1 MSEENKEETPVT
13 QTIEQV
19 EEKEPDHM
27 EQTVGEHLDDAY
39 EKSTSVDAEK
49 LNKSLKRVMRTLP
62 LEHLSGAMS
71 SYVAFMNLFV
81 KKNLAKLGINVGGTD
96 EQFENDLHK
105 SVRGMKRL
113 TRILHE
119 SMLDPETQI
128 VARELML
135 KTVDMTREFMKVL
148 STALLEQGA
157 SLVLDNGDKIAG
169 IAGKSIEGVGRA
181 FVDGT
186 LNSFSA
192 VPFLGNFFSVLRTIH
207 SLVLPMFTIGGGT
220 LQLGMTAISAMYR
233 VLEKLRVPGLKAL
246 DSMFG
251 TFEKTRQLG
260 DHVLADVRDGFE
272 LDPSKA
278 EGIPKEELPDP
289 IEIKQSDTSTPLP
302 AETPPPP
309 PAETPPSPPAETPP
323 SPPAETP
330 PAAEEKKE
338 ETPPATEEKKEETP
352 PATEEKPPA
361 IEEKKEEIPPA
372 EEKKEEIP
380 PAEEKKEETPPAT
393 EEKKEEIPGA
403 EEKKE
408 EIPGAEEKKEE
419 TPPAAEE
426 KKEESNKESE
436 PEKKDEE
443 NKETTSE
450 EKKTD
455 MGEKKTDTPAQSGG
469 GKRKKKSSKKRT
481 KKKTPK
487 RKRKNKS
494 KKNKKK
500 GNNIRLILREIY
512 G

>member
-1 MSEENKEETPVT
+1 MSEENNEETPVT

-27 EQTVGEHLDDAY
+27 EQTVGEHLDEAY
-39 EKSTSVDAEK
+39 EKSTAVDAEK

-71 SYVAFMNLFV
+71 SYIAFMNLFV
-81 KKNLAKLGINVGGTD
+81 KKNLAKLGINLGGTD

-113 TRILHE
+113 TRVLHE

-135 KTVDMTREFMKVL
+135 KTVDMIREFMKVL

-169 IAGKSIEGVGRA
+169 ITAKSIEGVGRA

-251 TFEKTRQLG
+251 TFEKTRQLVTMYWQMLG
-260 DHVLADVRDGFE
+260 MDLNWM
-272 LDPSKA
+272 L
-278 EGIPKEELPDP
+278 
-289 IEIKQSDTSTPLP
+289 IKQRVF
-302 AETPPPP
+302 
-309 PAETPPSPPAETPP
+309 
-323 SPPAETP
+323 
-330 PAAEEKKE
+330 
-338 ETPPATEEKKEETP
+338 
-352 PATEEKPPA
+352 
-361 IEEKKEEIPPA
+361 
-372 EEKKEEIP
+372 
-380 PAEEKKEETPPAT
+380 
-393 EEKKEEIPGA
+393 
-403 EEKKE
+403 
-408 EIPGAEEKKEE
+408 
-419 TPPAAEE
+419 
-426 KKEESNKESE
+426 
-436 PEKKDEE
+436 
-443 NKETTSE
+443 
-450 EKKTD
+450 
-455 MGEKKTDTPAQSGG
+455 Q
-469 GKRKKKSSKKRT
+469 RKKCL
-481 KKKTPK
+481 
-487 RKRKNKS
+487 N
-494 KKNKKK
+494 
-500 GNNIRLILREIY
+500 L
-512 G
+512 

>member
-19 EEKEPDHM
+19 EEKEPAHM
-27 EQTVGEHLDDAY
+27 DQTIGEHLDEAY

-71 SYVAFMNLFV
+71 SYIAFMNLFV
-81 KKNLAKLGINVGGTD
+81 KKNLAKLGISVGGTD

-119 SMLDPETQI
+119 SMLDHETQI

-135 KTVDMTREFMKVL
+135 KTVDMMREFMKVL
-148 STALLEQGA
+148 STALLEQGS

-169 IAGKSIEGVGRA
+169 IASKSIEGVGRA

-220 LQLGMTAISAMYR
+220 LQLGMTAVATMYR
-233 VLEKLRVPGLKAL
+233 VLEKMRVPGIKAL

-272 LDPSKA
+272 LDANKA
-278 EGIPKEELPDP
+278 EGIPKDEMPEP
-289 IEIKQSDTSTPLP
+289 IEIKSSEEL
-302 AETPPPP
+302 PPPP
-309 PAETPPSPPAETPP
+309 T
-323 SPPAETP
+323 ETP
-330 PAAEEKKE
+330 PAPTETLPPPPSEVQPAPTETPPAPIEAPPPPTEMPSAPVAEEKKE
-338 ETPPATEEKKEETP
+338 DTPPATETSPPATEEKKED
-352 PATEEKPPA
+352 
-361 IEEKKEEIPPA
+361 
-372 EEKKEEIP
+372 
-380 PAEEKKEETPPAT
+380 
-393 EEKKEEIPGA
+393 
-403 EEKKE
+403 
-408 EIPGAEEKKEE
+408 
-419 TPPAAEE
+419 
-426 KKEESNKESE
+426 SNKEEE
-436 PEKKDEE
+436 PEKKEEE
-443 NKETTSE
+443 NKETTSK

-455 MGEKKTDTPAQSGG
+455 TGEKKTETPAQSGG
-469 GKRKKKSSKKRT
+469 GKKKKRSFKKRT

-494 KKNKKK
+494 QKGKKK
-500 GNNIRLILREIY
+500 GNNIRLILRELY

>member
-1 MSEENKEETPVT
+1 MSEENNEETPVT

-27 EQTVGEHLDDAY
+27 EKTVEEHLDEAY
-39 EKSTSVDAEK
+39 EKSTAVDAEK

-71 SYVAFMNLFV
+71 SYIAFMNLFV
-81 KKNLAKLGINVGGTD
+81 KKNLAKLGINLGGTD

-113 TRILHE
+113 TRVLHE

-135 KTVDMTREFMKVL
+135 KTVDMIREFMKVL

-169 IAGKSIEGVGRA
+169 ITAKSIEGVGRA

-272 LDPSKA
+272 LDANKA
-278 EGIPKEELPDP
+278 EGIPKEEMPEP
-289 IEIKQSDTSTPLP
+289 IEIKSSEESPPPVTEEPPPPVTEAPP
-302 AETPPPP
+302 PPVTEAPPPP
-309 PAETPPSPPAETPP
+309 PTEESPPPTEE
-323 SPPAETP
+323 SPPPT
-330 PAAEEKKE
+330 EEKKE
-338 ETPPATEEKKEETP
+338 EIPATEEKKEETP
-352 PATEEKPPA
+352 P
-361 IEEKKEEIPPA
+361 PA
-372 EEKKEEIP
+372 ETTE
-380 PAEEKKEETPPAT
+380 PAT
-393 EEKKEEIPGA
+393 EEKKEEIPPVEEKKEDTPPA
-403 EEKKE
+403 SEEKKE
-408 EIPGAEEKKEE
+408 EIPVTEEKKEE
-419 TPPAAEE
+419 ISPAEENKEDAPTPTEE
-426 KKEESNKESE
+426 KKEDSNKEEE
-436 PEKKDEE
+436 PEKKEEE

-469 GKRKKKSSKKRT
+469 GKKKKRSFKKRT

-494 KKNKKK
+494 KKTKKK
-500 GNNIRLILREIY
+500 GNNIRLILRELY

>member
-1 MSEENKEETPVT
+1 M
-13 QTIEQV
+13 
-19 EEKEPDHM
+19 
-27 EQTVGEHLDDAY
+27 
-39 EKSTSVDAEK
+39 
-49 LNKSLKRVMRTLP
+49 
-62 LEHLSGAMS
+62 
-71 SYVAFMNLFV
+71 
-81 KKNLAKLGINVGGTD
+81 GINLGGTD

-113 TRILHE
+113 TRVLHE

-135 KTVDMTREFMKVL
+135 KTVDMMREFMKVL

-169 IAGKSIEGVGRA
+169 ITAKSIEGVGRA

-192 VPFLGNFFSVLRTIH
+192 VPFLGNFFSVLRIIH

-272 LDPSKA
+272 LDVNKA
-278 EGIPKEELPDP
+278 EGIPKDEMPEP
-289 IEIKQSDTSTPLP
+289 IEIKSSKELS
-302 AETPPPP
+302 PPP
-309 PAETPPSPPAETPP
+309 T
-323 SPPAETP
+323 ETP
-330 PAAEEKKE
+330 PAPTETLPPPPSEVQPAPTEAPPTEES
-338 ETPPATEEKKEETP
+338 PPATEEKKEEIPATEEKKEDTPPPAETSP
-352 PATEEKPPA
+352 PATEEKKEEIPATEEKKEDTPPA
-361 IEEKKEEIPPA
+361 TEEKKEEIPPA
-372 EEKKEEIP
+372 EEKKED
-380 PAEEKKEETPPAT
+380 TPPAT
-393 EEKKEEIPGA
+393 EEKKEEIPA
-403 EEKKE
+403 TEEKKE
-408 EIPGAEEKKEE
+408 D
-419 TPPAAEE
+419 
-426 KKEESNKESE
+426 SNKEEE
-436 PEKKDEE
+436 PEKKEEE

-469 GKRKKKSSKKRT
+469 GKKKKKSLKKRT
-481 KKKTPK
+481 KKRHQRENVKIK
-487 RKRKNKS
+487 A
-494 KKNKKK
+494 KKLKKK
-500 GNNIRLILREIY
+500 AIILD
-512 G
+512 

>member
-27 EQTVGEHLDDAY
+27 EKTVGEHLDEAY
-39 EKSTSVDAEK
+39 EKSTAVDAEK

-71 SYVAFMNLFV
+71 SYIAFMNLFV
-81 KKNLAKLGINVGGTD
+81 KKNLAKLGINLGGTD

-113 TRILHE
+113 TRVLHE

-135 KTVDMTREFMKVL
+135 KTVDMIREFMKVL

-169 IAGKSIEGVGRA
+169 ITAKSIEGVGRA

-272 LDPSKA
+272 LDANKA
-278 EGIPKEELPDP
+278 EGIPKEEMPEP
-289 IEIKQSDTSTPLP
+289 IEIKSSEESPPPVT
-302 AETPPPP
+302 EEPPPP
-309 PAETPPSPPAETPP
+309 VTEAPPPPTEESPPP
-323 SPPAETP
+323 
-330 PAAEEKKE
+330 
-338 ETPPATEEKKEETP
+338 TEES
-352 PATEEKPPA
+352 
-361 IEEKKEEIPPA
+361 
-372 EEKKEEIP
+372 
-380 PAEEKKEETPPAT
+380 PPAT
-393 EEKKEEIPGA
+393 EEKKEEIPA
-403 EEKKE
+403 TEEKKEDTPPPAETTEPATEEKKE
-408 EIPGAEEKKEE
+408 ENKEDAPTPTEEKKED
-419 TPPAAEE
+419 
-426 KKEESNKESE
+426 SNKEEE
-436 PEKKDEE
+436 PEKKEEE

-469 GKRKKKSSKKRT
+469 GKKKKRSFKKRT

-494 KKNKKK
+494 KKTKKK
-500 GNNIRLILREIY
+500 GNNIRLILRELY